1 VTTEIATIEA
11 DGGSLAL
18 NSGQVAWNPAQRA
31 TLAQIGVA
39 GAPEGDLAVFHHVC
53 QRTGLDPFARQI
65 YMIPRSE
72 GRGADKTVKWTI
84 QTGIDG
90 FRLVASR
97 NPHYRGQTAPQWC
110 GADGVWMDV
119 WLAEEPPSAARVGI
133 LRDDFDQPVWGI
145 AMFREYAQ
153 TKTWDN
159 VTRLTKMWQ
168 DKSAHMIAKCAEA
181 LAIRKAFPQ
190 DLAAVYTEDELAH
203 ESNPVATGRMTRVV
217 EAPTAAE
224 LTGATDGGRP
234 MEQDQ
239 QREIFALIREQEIG
253 NRLDYASGVL
263 GREITS
269 YGQVTHADAE
279 QLLAALRAPAQPT
292 GQPS

>member
-1 VTTEIATIEA
+1 MTTEIATVEVEPA
-11 DGGSLAL
+11 GTLAMH
-18 NSGQVAWNPAQRA
+18 QQAWTPAQRA

-39 GAPEGDLAVFHHVC
+39 DAPEGDLAVFHHVC
-53 QRTGLDPFARQI
+53 ARTGLDPFARQI

-72 GRGADKTVKWTI
+72 GRGADKTTKWTI

-90 FRLVASR
+90 FRLVAAR

-110 GADGVWMDV
+110 GPDGVWVDV
-119 WLAEEPPSAARVGI
+119 WLAEEPPAAARVGI
-133 LRDDFDQPVWGI
+133 LRDDRDEPTWGV

-190 DLAAVYTEDELAH
+190 DLAAVYSEDEMAH
-203 ESNPVATGRMTRVV
+203 TDNPVATGRMTRVV
-217 EAPTAAE
+217 DQPAPTAAE
-224 LTGATDGGRP
+224 LTGPAAAADRL
-234 MEQDQ
+234 MDQEQ

-269 YGQVTHADAE
+269 YGQVTYSDAE
-279 QLLAALRAPAQPT
+279 QLLAALKAQPT